1 MKILLLVDRL
11 TIGGL
16 PNYVLALARALSAE
30 GDRVALA
37 HGGGAVPEH
46 LDTRGVELL
55 ALADQGLERPDAVA
69 EALRRL
75 HGWGPDLLHVQL
87 CSVLPLLQRL
97 PELGVPLI
105 RSFHDYSSL
114 CLRRG
119 RRRFPGDRCARPLG
133 WSCLAYGC
141 GLGAPRAGGRLPGW
155 QNLPD
160 KLQERALYQGFAA
173 MVVGSQHM
181 RRVLL
186 VNQFAPERVQLV
198 PYFSRFDQ
206 QALAPDGVSGRAP
219 GVPGRDRAL
228 RLLFAGQAVKG
239 KGLEVLI
246 AALAQVEGD
255 WQLTAIAAGPRLA
268 VAQALAR
275 RHGLTARIAFIEWLP
290 QARLA
295 EHYRAADLFVLPSVW
310 DDPGPLVGIEALS
323 FATPV
328 LAFAVGG
335 IVDYVRD
342 GVTGLL
348 TREVSVAS
356 LAAGV
361 RRALALAAELEG
373 LGEAG
378 RILVAHQHTRAGH
391 VARLHA
397 LYESLIARRLP
408 LEETLTE

>member
-1 MKILLLVDRL
+1 MRILLLVDAL
-11 TIGGL
+11 TLGGL
-16 PNYVLALARALSAE
+16 THYVLALARALSAQ

-37 HGGGAVPEH
+37 HGGGAVPDH

-55 ALADQGLERPDAVA
+55 ALAEQGLERPAAVD

-75 HGWGPDLLHVQL
+75 HDWGADLLHVQL

-105 RSFHDYSSL
+105 RTFHDSSSL
-114 CLRRG
+114 CLRPG
-119 RRRFPGDRCARPLG
+119 RRRFPGNRCARPLG
-133 WSCLAYGC
+133 WPCLAYGC
-141 GLGAPRAGGRLPGW
+141 GLGGARVGGRLPGW
-155 QNLPD
+155 QSPPD
-160 KLQERALYQGFAA
+160 KLQECALYQGFAA

-186 VNQFAPERVQLV
+186 ANQFAPERVQLV

-206 QALAPDGVSGRAP
+206 QALVPDGVPGKPP
-219 GVPGRDRAL
+219 GVPVRDRSL
-228 RLLFAGQAVKG
+228 RLLFAGQVAKG
-239 KGLEVLI
+239 KDLEVLI
-246 AALAQVEGD
+246 TALAQVEGD
-255 WQLTAIAAGPRLA
+255 WQLTAIAAGPRLE
-268 VAQALAR
+268 VARALAR

-290 QARLA
+290 LAQLA
-295 EHYRAADLFVLPSVW
+295 EHYRAADLFVLPSAW

-335 IVDYVRD
+335 ITDYVLD

-348 TREVSVAS
+348 IREVSVAS

-361 RRALALAAELEG
+361 RRALAMAAELEG

-378 RILVAHQHTRAGH
+378 RILVTHQHTRAGH
-391 VARLHA
+391 IARLHA
-397 LYESLIARRLP
+397 LYESLLPRRIP
-408 LEETLTE
+408 LDESNT